1 MTSDVLPSQQAQ
13 ASSDGDAILRL
24 RDRRLQGRN
33 RRRVIDLGMHLFLLS
48 VGLLVSAP
56 VIIAILTSFKLPA
69 DVFNFPPQLLPETW
83 TLANYST
90 AWNSTPLGRMLI
102 NSFVQTGIITAVSVA
117 FSVPAAYAFAMM
129 KFPGRD
135 KLFYVVVGSLMIPFE
150 LVFIPNFLLVSGWGW
165 TNTFRGLTV
174 PFLASAFGIFLLRQ
188 FFMAL
193 PQDLHDAAKVDGA
206 SSLRFMWQILI
217 PLSRGAIGAFAIFAF
232 LSAWNQFLW
241 PLIITDSVDMR
252 TTQIGI
258 RFFLFDQERGSDWG
272 AIMAA
277 AVIVMIPTLI
287 AFFVAQKQLVRGIAM
302 SGLKG

>member
-1 MTSDVLPSQQAQ
+1 MTTEAVPKSLAPKI
-13 ASSDGDAILRL
+13 GDAPIVETLARGNKSSRRRL
-24 RDRRLQGRN
+24 RND
-33 RRRVIDLGMHLFLLS
+33 VFMHAFLLF

-69 DVFNFPPQLLPETW
+69 DVFNFPPQLIPETW
-83 TLANYST
+83 TLQNYST

-102 NSFVQTGIITAVSVA
+102 NSFVQTGIITVFSVA
-117 FSVPAAYAFAMM
+117 FSIPAAYAFAMM
-129 KFPGRD
+129 RFPGRD
-135 KLFYVVVGSLMIPFE
+135 FLFYLVVGSLMIPFE

-165 TNTFRGLTV
+165 TNTFQGLTV

-206 SSLRFMWQILI
+206 SNLRFMWQILI

-241 PLIITDSVDMR
+241 PLIITDSVTMR

-287 AFFVAQKQLVRGIAM
+287 AFLVAQKQLVRGIAM

>member
-1 MTSDVLPSQQAQ
+1 MTTQAVPKGLTPPV
-13 ASSDGDAILRL
+13 GDAPTLTTKVRGN
-24 RDRRLQGRN
+24 QSS
-33 RRRVIDLGMHLFLLS
+33 RRRRRNDLFMHAFLLF
-48 VGLLVSAP
+48 VGLLVCAP
-56 VIIAILTSFKLPA
+56 VIIAILTSFKVPS
-69 DVFNFPPQLLPETW
+69 DVFNFPPQLIPETW
-83 TLANYST
+83 TLQNYAT
-90 AWNSTPLGRMLI
+90 AWNSTPLGRMLF
-102 NSFVQTGIITAVSVA
+102 NSFVQTGIITLFSVA
-117 FSVPAAYAFAMM
+117 FSIPAAYAFAMM
-129 KFPGRD
+129 RFPGRD
-135 KLFYVVVGSLMIPFE
+135 FLFYLVVGSLMIPFE

-165 TNTFRGLTV
+165 TNTFQGLTV

-206 SSLRFMWQILI
+206 SNLRFMWQILI

-241 PLIITDSVDMR
+241 PLIITDSETMR

-277 AVIVMIPTLI
+277 AVIVMIPTLV
-287 AFFVAQKQLVRGIAM
+287 AFLVAQKQLVRGIAM